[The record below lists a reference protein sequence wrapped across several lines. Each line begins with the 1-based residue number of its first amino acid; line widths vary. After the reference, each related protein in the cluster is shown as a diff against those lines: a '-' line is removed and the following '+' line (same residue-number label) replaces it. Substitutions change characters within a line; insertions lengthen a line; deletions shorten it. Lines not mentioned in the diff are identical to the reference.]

1 MQNGHLSYTLRPS
14 SRGANI
20 LVDANGYNYYRKKE
34 SGVKT
39 LWVCVNSQKSS
50 CPAVVNVLKCTN
62 ILVKDDSSC
71 IHNHDNRREAT
82 KAIVNEKKQNA
93 AVNPNLMPRAVMADI
108 TISVLNSDLA
118 SIGCLPKKENLLR
131 SIRIV
136 KQKAQGRPASPKELS
151 ELFNMPAP
159 FTVTSDGN
167 KFLQKMAYTDE
178 HETQAMV
185 LFISEAGKNLLANHS
200 VWTGDGTFATAPKLF
215 KQLYFIGVVAD
226 SGRFIPAAYSLLT
239 NKTSD
244 TYRELFSAVIDV
256 VGNVDHVEK
265 FSCDFEIAV
274 HMIVEELFPNA
285 APSGCLFHFNQ
296 AVYDNIKKKGCMPV
310 YNNVAAFR
318 TLLSNIYSLAYV
330 PPQEVRN

>member
-1 MQNGHLSYTLRPS
+1 M
-14 SRGANI
+14 
-20 LVDANGYNYYRKKE
+20 
-34 SGVKT
+34 GVCQQPEIKF
-39 LWVCVNSQKSS
+39 
-50 CPAVVNVLKCTN
+50 PAVVNVLKCTN
-62 ILVKDDSSC
+62 ILVKDDRSC
-71 IHNHDNRREAT
+71 IHNHDNRREVT

-131 SIRIV
+131 SIRIA

-159 FTVTSDGN
+159 FTVTSDVN

-215 KQLYFIGVVAD
+215 KQLYFIGVVAEQWPIH
-226 SGRFIPAAYSLLT
+226 SCSLLPAH
-239 NKTSD
+239 KQD
-244 TYRELFSAVIDV
+244 QRHLQGA
-256 VGNVDHVEK
+256 
-265 FSCDFEIAV
+265 
-274 HMIVEELFPNA
+274 
-285 APSGCLFHFNQ
+285 
-296 AVYDNIKKKGCMPV
+296 
-310 YNNVAAFR
+310 
-318 TLLSNIYSLAYV
+318 LLRRHRRGGQRR
-330 PPQEVRN
+330 PRGEVLL